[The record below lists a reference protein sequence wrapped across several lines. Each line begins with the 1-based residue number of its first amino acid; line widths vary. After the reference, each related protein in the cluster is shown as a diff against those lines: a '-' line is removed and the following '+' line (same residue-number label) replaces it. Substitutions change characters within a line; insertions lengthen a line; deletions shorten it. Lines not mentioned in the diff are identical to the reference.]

1 MFWINE
7 KNDSKLINK
16 YITIENKIYTLNS
29 QNEVKSAYRY
39 KHYYLDD
46 EIFLSKK
53 NEYTKTYSYNVH
65 SHSIKVFDK
74 QYDFPVIDDSE
85 MVRYR
90 PWEIASKYR
99 RNIHNDGYGDFMMEL
114 KKQEHFNLIEIK
126 RDSFW
131 KIFFWLFGSIVA
143 IIDII
148 IPLLKCF
155 WQKRRLCKK
164 NRSSND
170 MNLNLTKNEID
181 QQNENIELP
190 EINNNNNNN

>member
-99 RNIHNDGYGDFMMEL
+99 RNIHNDGYGDFMIEL

-131 KIFFWLFGSIVA
+131 KIFFWLFRSIVA

-155 WQKRRLCKK
+155 WQKRRICKK

-170 MNLNLTKNEID
+170 MNLNLTKNEIA

-190 EINNNNNNN
+190 EINNNNNN